1 MALCA
6 NQTHFAN
13 WSNAQNASDAHAR
26 WQLCVSRNY
35 YNVILSEYRTK
46 EITSAL
52 LGLITVCDRK
62 KKKEKKPECRS
73 DRISQDRILEAACI
87 SAYIIKNKSTGTG
100 VSRIQCKIIHE
111 GLWPIRFCD
120 LIRIFLEFGL
130 AGRGP
135 AVFVSQNLMSQNL
148 VEHRQTP
155 NVPF

>member
-1 MALCA
+1 MCESDPFL
-6 NQTHFAN
+6 QTEAMHKMPQTPMQGGSCVSAATTITLSSLN
-13 WSNAQNASDAHAR
+13 TGQRKLLLPCWA
-26 WQLCVSRNY
+26 WLLCV
-35 YNVILSEYRTK
+35 T
-46 EITSAL
+46 A
-52 LGLITVCDRK
+52 K
-62 KKKEKKPECRS
+62 KRREKKPECRS